1 MSRHL
6 SARGFAMSEVLVALL
21 VVAVAVSCALALA
34 LGGLVGTAE
43 ARRAELATMLAAD
56 LAGRVRSLADVDWTA
71 LPGTSGCTSPC
82 TPEQLAA
89 EELDRWRNLV
99 RDDLPSGSGELESG
113 EGGEL
118 TASVRWEERAGEQ
131 REFRLGIG
139 R

>member
-6 SARGFAMSEVLVALL
+6 STRGFAMSEVLVALL
-21 VVAVAVSCALALA
+21 VIAVAVSSALALA

-56 LAGRVRSLADVDWTA
+56 LAGRIRSLAGVDWTA
-71 LPGTSGCTSPC
+71 LPGSGCTPPC
-82 TPEQLAA
+82 TPDQLAA
-89 EELDRWRNLV
+89 QELDHWRASV
-99 RDDLPSGSGELESG
+99 RDALPSGRGELESG
-113 EGGEL
+113 NGDEL
-118 TASVRWEERAGEQ
+118 TASVRWEERGGVP

>member
-1 MSRHL
+1 MNN
-6 SARGFAMSEVLVALL
+6 
-21 VVAVAVSCALALA
+21 
-34 LGGLVGTAE
+34 GGA
-43 ARRAELATMLAAD
+43 
-56 LAGRVRSLADVDWTA
+56 
-71 LPGTSGCTSPC
+71 
-82 TPEQLAA
+82 
-89 EELDRWRNLV
+89 LV